1 MMSFQIQ
8 HMACGAQTECQALIK
23 DFIFVSE
30 YLKLLDTDNGKLAQS
45 R

>member
-1 MMSFQIQ
+1 MTHGLWSTDFEYHILMR
-8 HMACGAQTECQALIK
+8 

-30 YLKLLDTDNGKLAQS
+30 YLKLLNTDNGKLAQS